1 MILTLPR
8 VLAAALITTTLI
20 LTGTPQTVFAQPVTV
35 QLNGQALYLSPAP
48 IVREGRVFVPL
59 RGVFEHMGAS
69 VVYSAGTINATK
81 QNTTVQL
88 RIGSTQAT
96 VNGQSQTL
104 DVAPFI
110 IGASTYVPLRFVAQ
124 AFGAVVGWDQ
134 ATRVVTINMPTG
146 GPAVPPPPVRP
157 PPPPPPPASM
167 VYLRAQQPPPGAR
180 VQSGFVTVSAQ
191 FSHRVNPGSVR
202 VRLDGNDVTPRSD
215 ITPSGFSYTSRAP
228 LLLGSHD
235 VRVAGHDAGGVGFE
249 RSWSFTVFGAP
260 VPPGQSV
267 QLRNQQPSPGSNV
280 RDRFATISAEFTYNV
295 DAGSLSIY
303 LDGNNVTNRSAT
315 SSTRFSYKPPAP
327 LDYGSHKVR
336 VTGRSGGRG
345 TFDRSWSFNVIRSGP
360 AEIHLTISQPVPG
373 GAVNRS
379 FTIAGNTVSR
389 GHVKV
394 TIGATPSYTGL
405 YNGTADAGPAGNF
418 RLEVTLFAPPGLQAI
433 SLKISASDPAS
444 SQTAEKTMQVR
455 VK

>member
-1 MILTLPR
+1 VISTLPR
-8 VLAAALITTTLI
+8 VLGAALIATTLVV
-20 LTGTPQTVFAQPVTV
+20 TTSPRAAFAQPVTV
-35 QLNGQALYLSPAP
+35 KLNGQVLFLNPAP

-96 VNGQSQTL
+96 VNGQPQTL

-146 GPAVPPPPVRP
+146 GPVVPPPPVRP
-157 PPPPPPPASM
+157 PPPASSM

-180 VQSGFVTVSAQ
+180 VESGFVTVSAQ

-202 VRLDGNDVTPRSD
+202 VWLDNNDVTSRSD
-215 ITPSGFSYTSRAP
+215 ISPGGFSHTSRAP
-228 LLLGSHD
+228 LLLGNHT
-235 VRVAGHDAGGVGFE
+235 VRVAGRDYGGVGFE

-280 RDRFATISAEFTYNV
+280 RDRFVTISAEFTYNV
-295 DAGSLSIY
+295 DAGSLRIY
-303 LDGNNVTNRSAT
+303 LDGNNVTSRSAT

-327 LDYGSHKVR
+327 LDYGSHQVR
-336 VTGRSGGRG
+336 VTGRSGNRG
-345 TFDRSWSFNVIRSGP
+345 TFDRSWSFNVIRAGP
-360 AEIHLTISQPVPG
+360 AEIHLNISQPEPAS
-373 GAVNRS
+373 AVGRS
-379 FTIAGNTVSR
+379 FTIAGNTVGR
-389 GHVKV
+389 GHVTV

-405 YNGTADAGPAGNF
+405 YNGSTDAGPQGNF
-418 RLEVTLFAPPGLQAI
+418 RMEVTLFAQPGLQAI
-433 SLKISASDPAS
+433 SLKITASDPAGG
-444 SQTAEKTMQVR
+444 QTIEKTMQLR
-455 VK
+455 VQ

>member
-1 MILTLPR
+1 MISTLPR
-8 VLAAALITTTLI
+8 ALAAAVITTTLVV
-20 LTGTPQTVFAQPVTV
+20 TTSPQAVFAQPVTV
-35 QLNGQALYLSPAP
+35 RLNGQTLFLNPAP

-59 RGVFEHMGAS
+59 RGIFEHMGAS

-96 VNGQSQTL
+96 VNGQPQTL

-124 AFGAVVGWDQ
+124 AFGAVVGWEQ

-146 GPAVPPPPVRP
+146 GPVAPPPVRP
-157 PPPPPPPASM
+157 PPPPVPAPSM
-167 VYLRAQQPPPGAR
+167 VYLRAQQPTPGSR
-180 VQSGFVTVSAQ
+180 VASGFVTISAQ

-202 VRLDGNDVTPRSD
+202 VWLDNSDVTSRSD
-215 ITPSGFSYTSRAP
+215 ISPTGFSHTSRAP
-228 LLLGSHD
+228 LLIGNHT
-235 VRVAGHDAGGVGFE
+235 VRVAGRDAGGVGFE

-280 RDRFATISAEFTYNV
+280 RDRFATISSEFTYNV
-295 DAGSLSIY
+295 DAGSLTIY

-394 TIGATPSYTGL
+394 TIGSTPSYTGL
-405 YNGTADAGPAGNF
+405 FNGSTDAGPAGNF
-418 RLEVTLFAPPGLQAI
+418 RIEVTLMAPPGLQAI
-433 SLKISASDPAS
+433 SLKITASDPAS
-444 SQTAEKTMQVR
+444 SQTTEKTMQVR